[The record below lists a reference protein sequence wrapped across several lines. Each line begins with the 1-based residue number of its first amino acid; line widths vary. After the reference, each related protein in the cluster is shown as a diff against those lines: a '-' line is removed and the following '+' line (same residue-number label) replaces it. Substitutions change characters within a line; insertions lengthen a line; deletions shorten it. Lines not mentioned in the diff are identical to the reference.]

1 MKVMVRHYVAPDF
14 KSYAVRM
21 SDGDYSKA
29 LDSLVIACVDIV
41 IVHKELML
49 IGKRTVEPQ
58 SGWWIIGGRMIPG
71 ESFTEAAARNVKR
84 ELSLNIKPFRF
95 KYLNTQSMVSPI
107 RAQPPK
113 NHGCHTVSIAMT
125 LTITN
130 NEAKDIKSSEE
141 YEELKWM
148 SPKDIVNGNSLK
160 PHPALVQHAKDL
172 IDFSQ

>member
-1 MKVMVRHYVAPDF
+1 MEIIVRHYVTGDF
-14 KSYAVRM
+14 KSHAVRM
-21 SDGDYSKA
+21 SEDDYSKA
-29 LDSLVIACVDIV
+29 LDSLVITCVDIV
-41 IVHKELML
+41 VAHKGLML
-49 IGKRTVEPQ
+49 IGKRTIEPQ

-84 ELSLNIKPFRF
+84 ELNLNIKPFRF
-95 KYLNTQSMVSPI
+95 KYLNTQSMVLPI

-113 NHGCHTVSIAMT
+113 NHGCHMVSIAMT

-130 NEAKDIKSSEE
+130 KEAKDIKLNEE

-148 SPKDIVNGNSLK
+148 SPKDIIKENLLK

-172 IDFSQ
+172 IAFS